1 AMEKDVS
8 ETKTEDSDQ
17 HPAIARFDEIKDF
30 IRAHNGAPV
39 LPHIN
44 RATPMM
50 LKGKLSLVFGK
61 DAMMNKT
68 VVARA
73 GNIELIQ
80 IAVQA
85 VLGESLEVQC
95 LSEKEAGIDQETDN
109 FDKLLQLSKMH
120 NEIEV
125 I

>member
-1 AMEKDVS
+1 MT
-8 ETKTEDSDQ
+8 ETKSVDSDQ
-17 HPAIARFDEIKDF
+17 HPAIARFEEIKDF

-44 RATPMM
+44 RAKPMI
-50 LKGKLSLVFGK
+50 LQGKLSLVFGK
-61 DAMMNKT
+61 EAMMNKT

-73 GNIELIQ
+73 GNLELIQ

-85 VLGESLEVQC
+85 VLGESMEVQC
-95 LSEKEAGIDQETDN
+95 LSEKEAGIDSEQDN
-109 FDKLLQLSKMH
+109 FDKLLELSKIH
-120 NEIEV
+120 SEIEV